1 MRLALG
7 SGPRYMI
14 CVTLFC
20 TLRES
25 QNTRPCENST
35 RNACDS
41 RIALCFGNAC
51 DFRIWPC
58 VFSRNMQK
66 FATKS
71 DASGHCLVSWRGCY
85 LAPTGREEPA
95 DTACTAGL

>member
-14 CVTLFC
+14 CVTFFC

-35 RNACDS
+35 RNTCDS
-41 RIALCFGNAC
+41 RIAVCFGNAC
-51 DFRIWPC
+51 DFRMAVC
-58 VFSRNMQK
+58 F
-66 FATKS
+66 
-71 DASGHCLVSWRGCY
+71 
-85 LAPTGREEPA
+85 LAQHAKTC
-95 DTACTAGL
+95 DKI